1 MSQVTN
7 PQKANRSKF
16 GIVGA
21 AIPAVKAFR
30 KAMKFDHADVVTASW
45 ILIRPDG
52 QRTHA
57 NTYNGELGKNV
68 DYTTNTFEMPDAKKA
83 KKVFKGYEEVPVEE
97 CPVAIL
103 VNGGTTEPELPKT
116 EPTTTEPTTTEPT
129 TTEPTEPEAPESE
142 EDVDEGDDTDE
153 IE

>member
-1 MSQVTN
+1 MSQVAN

-30 KAMKFDHADVVTASW
+30 KAMKFDHADVQTASW

-116 EPTTTEPTTTEPT
+116 EPTDPTTTTP
-129 TTEPTEPEAPESE
+129 EPTEPETTPESE
-142 EDVDEGDDTDE
+142 EDADEDGEEESDE